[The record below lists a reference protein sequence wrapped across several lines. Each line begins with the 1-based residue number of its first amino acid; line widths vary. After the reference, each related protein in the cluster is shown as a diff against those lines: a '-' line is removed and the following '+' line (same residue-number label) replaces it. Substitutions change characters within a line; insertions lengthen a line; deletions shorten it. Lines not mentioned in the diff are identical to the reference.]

1 MFDSDIEGSTVQG
14 EEDKNQEAKDGMIDI
29 ISKRKSVSEEEPKSQ
44 MQLKE
49 MREIENA
56 LKFRRFNN
64 IQQSVNKSLIAGAYL
79 NSQPKDSRKIFLDKY
94 NIKTLLAQKKALKKL
109 DLADSDRK
117 LLSNILG
124 NKKSTK

>member
-1 MFDSDIEGSTVQG
+1 M
-14 EEDKNQEAKDGMIDI
+14 
-29 ISKRKSVSEEEPKSQ
+29 
-44 MQLKE
+44 
-49 MREIENA
+49 
-56 LKFRRFNN
+56 
-64 IQQSVNKSLIAGAYL
+64 
-79 NSQPKDSRKIFLDKY
+79 IFLDKY